1 MARLLYR
8 LGRLVA
14 AHPVIVLL
22 IWVAAAAGVTLVV
35 KQVGSETSN
44 NVDLPG
50 TGSQL
55 ATDLLQAG
63 FPPQQNGSNP
73 IIFKVTKGK
82 VTDSANKQAITDSY
96 KAIKKIGF
104 VHSATSPFSQDG
116 QGQVSKDGKIAFISV
131 LLSISSNEL
140 TEEEAQ
146 RVMNAAEPGVKAGMQ
161 VEGGG
166 SIGST
171 LSPNDTSTSDL
182 IGILAAMLILTLTFG
197 TVVAMGMPIGGAVI
211 GLTTALGLI
220 GLMGH
225 LIAVPDIAHTVATMI
240 GLAVGIDYALFLV
253 TRHRSQL
260 AEGLELHESIAR
272 AVGTAGTAIVFAG
285 CTVVV
290 ALVSLV
296 VAGIPLVSSLG
307 YTGAVAVGTA
317 VLAAITLLPAFMSL
331 AGKRINSIALPKR
344 FQASD
349 DPAHKGIW
357 GRWAGFVVHRP
368 IVPLLLAAAILVPLI
383 IPVTDLHLGQE
394 DIGQTPSS
402 TMERRAYDLM
412 QQGFGP
418 GYNGPLIIA
427 VALTPAAKADPAVTA
442 QENQLKQLQNELDAE
457 QKQGNEMQAQLETGQ
472 ASLEKQQTQLEKQQA
487 QLEAQQAQL
496 NSEAAALA
504 QQQAALE
511 AEAASLQQ
519 QRDQLAAQAAAL
531 KARAIEL
538 AKLLVLNRAQQKRVE
553 HAISISVNP
562 ARIARLEAKLA
573 RLQREEAAMVKEA
586 KLIAKQAKALEA
598 KAVTLSAQAAQLDQQ
613 KQSLEAQAADL
624 QQQGAV
630 LQQQADA
637 LKQQGNEL
645 QAQADELQAEKQQLI
660 ALQNKAKKQQ
670 KQATKLHNEL
680 VKTLTKAGGDDRGTD
695 PRLVKLQDALTNTK
709 GDKLVAPPQ
718 ISKKGNDAVFT
729 VIATTAPSAP
739 ATVDLVKR
747 LRDNGHPQRHRQG
760 DRRLRRRLDREQ
772 RRPGGRDLEPAAA
785 GDHHDPA
792 AQHAGAAGRV
802 PLAADP
808 AAGGGNQPADRAGRV
823 RHRHRVLPVGLGH
836 RHHRRRD
843 HGRLGADRQ
852 LRAADDVRDPVRP
865 EHGLPGVPAL
875 VRRPLPR
882 GGRGRPQ
889 LRRRRPARR
898 GARDRRRRADHDLG
912 LLELHPERRPG
923 GQAVRC
929 RPVQRRVPGGDD
941 GADARARGADPA
953 GQVGLVDAALAGE
966 DRAHHRHRGHGAG
979 PAQVGAAGAD
989 VRGAGRG
996 ACAMMAAWP
1005 TSIPSRPP
1013 SGSAS

>member
-1 MARLLYR
+1 MLYR
-8 LGRLVA
+8 LGHLVA
-14 AHPVIVLL
+14 AHPVIVLVL
-22 IWVAAAAGVTLVV
+22 WSAIAVGVTLTV
-35 KQVGSETSN
+35 KQVGANTDN
-44 NVDLPG
+44 NISLPG
-50 TGSQL
+50 TGSQA

-73 IIFKVTKGK
+73 IIFKVSKGK

-96 KAIKKIGF
+96 KAIKKIPF

-116 QGQVSKDGKIAFISV
+116 QGQISKDSKIAFISV
-131 LLSISSNEL
+131 LLSVSSNEL
-140 TEEEAQ
+140 TEEQAQ
-146 RVMNAAEPGVKAGMQ
+146 RVMNAAEPGKKAGMQ

-197 TVVAMGMPIGGAVI
+197 TVVAMGMPIGGAII

-260 AEGLELHESIAR
+260 ADGLELHESIAR

-317 VLAAITLLPAFMSL
+317 VLAAVTLLPAFMSL

-344 FQASD
+344 LQASD
-349 DPAHKGIW
+349 DPTHKGIW

-368 IVPLLLAAAILVPLI
+368 VVPLLLAAAILVPLI
-383 IPVTDLHLGQE
+383 IPVADLTLGQE
-394 DIGQTPSS
+394 DIGQTPTS

-457 QKQGNEMQAQLETGQ
+457 QKQGNEMQSQLEAGQ
-472 ASLEKQQTQLEKQQA
+472 ASLEKQQTQLERQQA
-487 QLEAQQAQL
+487 LLESQQAQL
-496 NSEAAALA
+496 NSEAAAL
-504 QQQAALE
+504 QQQQTALE
-511 AEAASLQQ
+511 AQAASLQQ

-562 ARIARLEAKLA
+562 VRIARLEAKLA

-586 KLIAKQAKALEA
+586 KAVAKEAKALEA
-598 KAVTLSAQAAQLDQQ
+598 RAVTLAAQAAQLDQQ

-637 LKQQGNEL
+637 LKQQGDEL
-645 QAQADELQAEKQQLI
+645 QAQADDLQAQKQQLI
-660 ALQNKAKKQQ
+660 ALQNKAAKQQ
-670 KQATKLHNEL
+670 KQAEKLHNEL

-695 PRLVKLQDALTNTK
+695 PRLVKLQNALTNTK

-718 ISKKGNDAVFT
+718 FSKKGNDTVFT
-729 VIATTAPSAP
+729 VIATTSPSSP

-747 LRDNGHPQRHRQG
+747 LRDNVIPGATGKGIVAFVGGSTASNVDLAAEISNRLPLVIITILLLSMLVLLVAFRSLLIPLQAAVTNLLTALAAFGIVTACFQWGWGIGITGVETTANSVPIASFVPLMMFAILFGLSMDYQVFLLSSVDHFRAEGEDDRSAVGAGLHAAARVIAAAALIMISVFSSFILNG
-760 DRRLRRRLDREQ
+760 DPVVKQFGVGLSSAVFLAATMVLMLAPAVLILLGKWAWWLPRWLGKIVPTIDIEGTNLSKPEA
-772 RRPGGRDLEPAAA
+772 PPPEAPPDLAGAEPA
-785 GDHHDPA
+785 PE
-792 AQHAGAAGRV
+792 
-802 PLAADP
+802 
-808 AAGGGNQPADRAGRV
+808 
-823 RHRHRVLPVGLGH
+823 
-836 RHHRRRD
+836 
-843 HGRLGADRQ
+843 
-852 LRAADDVRDPVRP
+852 PVR
-865 EHGLPGVPAL
+865 
-875 VRRPLPR
+875 
-882 GGRGRPQ
+882 
-889 LRRRRPARR
+889 
-898 GARDRRRRADHDLG
+898 
-912 LLELHPERRPG
+912 
-923 GQAVRC
+923 
-929 RPVQRRVPGGDD
+929 
-941 GADARARGADPA
+941 
-953 GQVGLVDAALAGE
+953 
-966 DRAHHRHRGHGAG
+966 
-979 PAQVGAAGAD
+979 
-989 VRGAGRG
+989 
-996 ACAMMAAWP
+996 
-1005 TSIPSRPP
+1005 
-1013 SGSAS
+1013 

>member
-1 MARLLYR
+1 M
-8 LGRLVA
+8 
-14 AHPVIVLL
+14 
-22 IWVAAAAGVTLVV
+22 
-35 KQVGSETSN
+35 
-44 NVDLPG
+44 
-50 TGSQL
+50 
-55 ATDLLQAG
+55 
-63 FPPQQNGSNP
+63 
-73 IIFKVTKGK
+73 
-82 VTDSANKQAITDSY
+82 
-96 KAIKKIGF
+96 
-104 VHSATSPFSQDG
+104 
-116 QGQVSKDGKIAFISV
+116 
-131 LLSISSNEL
+131 
-140 TEEEAQ
+140 
-146 RVMNAAEPGVKAGMQ
+146 
-161 VEGGG
+161 
-166 SIGST
+166 
-171 LSPNDTSTSDL
+171 

-260 AEGLELHESIAR
+260 ADGLELHESIAR
-272 AVGTAGTAIVFAG
+272 AVGTAGTADRVRWVHRGRRAG
-285 CTVVV
+285 
-290 ALVSLV
+290 
-296 VAGIPLVSSLG
+296 VAGRSRH
-307 YTGAVAVGTA
+307 
-317 VLAAITLLPAFMSL
+317 PARFL
-331 AGKRINSIALPKR
+331 AGLHRCGGRGHRRAGR
-344 FQASD
+344 HH
-349 DPAHKGIW
+349 PAARLHVAGRHADQLDRAARSGSRRRTTRRTRAIW

-368 IVPLLLAAAILVPLI
+368 VVPLLLAAAILVPLI

-442 QENQLKQLQNELDAE
+442 QENQLKKLQNELDAE
-457 QKQGNEMQAQLETGQ
+457 QKQGNQMQAQLEAGQ
-472 ASLEKQQTQLEKQQA
+472 ASLEKQQTQLERQQA
-487 QLEAQQAQL
+487 ELEAQQAQL
-496 NSEAAALA
+496 NSEAASL
-504 QQQAALE
+504 QQQQTALE
-511 AEAASLQQ
+511 AQAASLQQ
-519 QRDQLAAQAAAL
+519 QRDQLAAEAAAL
-531 KARAIEL
+531 KARAVEL
-538 AKLLVLNRAQQKRVE
+538 AKLLVLNRAQQRRVE

-573 RLQREEAAMVKEA
+573 RLQREEAAMVTEA
-586 KLIAKQAKALEA
+586 KAVVKRAKALEA
-598 KAVTLSAQAAQLDQQ
+598 QAVALAAQAAKLDQQ

-637 LKQQGNEL
+637 LKQQGDELQAQANEL
-645 QAQADELQAEKQQLI
+645 QAQKQQLI

-718 ISKKGNDAVFT
+718 ISKKGNDTVFT

-739 ATVDLVKR
+739 ATVDLVKTSAR
-747 LRDNGHPQRHRQG
+747 QRHSQRHRQG

-772 RRPGGRDLEPAAA
+772 RRPRRRDLEPPAA

-808 AAGGGNQPADRAGRV
+808 AAGGGHEPADRAGGV

-836 RHHRRRD
+836 RHHRRRN
-843 HGRLGADRQ
+843 
-852 LRAADDVRDPVRP
+852 
-865 EHGLPGVPAL
+865 
-875 VRRPLPR
+875 RRPTR
-882 GGRGRPQ
+882 CQ
-889 LRRRRPARR
+889 SPAS
-898 GARDRRRRADHDLG
+898 
-912 LLELHPERRPG
+912 
-923 GQAVRC
+923 C
-929 RPVQRRVPGGDD
+929 R
-941 GADARARGADPA
+941 
-953 GQVGLVDAALAGE
+953 
-966 DRAHHRHRGHGAG
+966 
-979 PAQVGAAGAD
+979 
-989 VRGAGRG
+989 
-996 ACAMMAAWP
+996 
-1005 TSIPSRPP
+1005 
-1013 SGSAS
+1013 